1 MDRHLKGNI
10 NFRNVM
16 RFGYFMAAGAEGLP
30 NDGGDALHALFER
43 ARPMLDRRGA
53 AVRVG
58 N

>member
-1 MDRHLKGNI
+1 MDRLRKGNL
-10 NFRNVM
+10 NFRNVV

-30 NDGGDALHALFER
+30 NDGGDALHARFER

-53 AVRVG
+53 AGRAG